1 MFKKTLFFS
10 ILIILF
16 SIATFVFIDEI
27 VILNQ
32 NFQCIIPDGIKHAS
46 E

>member
-1 MFKKTLFFS
+1 MTKKTLFFS
-10 ILIILF
+10 IIIILF

-32 NFQCIIPDGIKHAS
+32 NFQCITPDDIKHAS